1 MKKGL
6 FLSVLATIIAQI
18 SCKNQSSKILEQENK
33 PNLLIV
39 LSDQHS
45 YDMLGAYGNNQVITP
60 NLDHFALEGVRF
72 DMAFSN
78 QPVCTPF
85 RGMLLSGMH
94 PLKNGA
100 FVNDKPLLPNKT
112 ELLAE
117 VLKANGYQTAYVGKW
132 HLLGGNRDRPIPS
145 EMRYGFDTV
154 LTNNCHVD
162 FRPGKAFFWNAE
174 GSKEYFDKWEVY
186 GQTDQAMQLLD
197 NFDKEKP
204 FALVV
209 SWHPPHDWG
218 KFKGDDGKMHYRYD
232 TLEELMELYERDSI
246 QVRPD
251 LKSSPDRR
259 RMYHGHMAM
268 ISGVDRAFGQLMDK
282 LDKIGATE
290 NTLTIFSADHGDM
303 LESFGARLPKQ
314 YPHDY
319 SARIPL
325 MMRYPQ
331 KLKKGATTSLLI
343 GTLDFMPTILGLMD
357 IETQQDY
364 DGVNLATAIL
374 NGDEHAQ
381 QFIPTWVYRTGVNT
395 NEDWRGVVTK
405 DFSFA
410 YGGTEDPDVSSL
422 SNVLFDRKND
432 PYQSNNLFWDTNY
445 AQVKDSLKL
454 LTQKWMKEYEDT
466 FYTASDFKRVEPK
479 EGWAQNRDKSPFEL
493 FRENHKESD
502 LP

>member
-1 MKKGL
+1 MKGQSHIL
-6 FLSVLATIIAQI
+6 IGIVFYALI
-18 SCKNQSSKILEQENK
+18 SCKTAEKEGGEIQNK

-45 YDMLGAYGNNQVITP
+45 YDMLGAFGNDQVITP
-60 NLDHFALEGVRF
+60 NLDQFASEGIRF

-94 PLKNGA
+94 PLNNGA
-100 FVNDKPLLPNKT
+100 FVNDTPLLPNKSK
-112 ELLAE
+112 LLAE

-174 GSKEYFDKWEVY
+174 GNKEYFEKWEVY

-197 NFDKEKP
+197 SFDKEKP
-204 FALVV
+204 FALIV

-218 KFKGDDGKMHYRYD
+218 KFKGTDGKMHYRYD

-246 QVRPD
+246 NLRSDLQSTPD
-251 LKSSPDRR
+251 TR

-268 ISGVDRAFGQLMDK
+268 ISGVDRAFGLLLDK
-282 LDKIGATE
+282 LEKIEATE

-331 KLKKGATTSLLI
+331 KLKKGTTTNLLI
-343 GTLDFMPTILGLMD
+343 GALDFMPTILGLMD
-357 IETQQDY
+357 IETQQNY
-364 DGVNLATAIL
+364 DGTNLATAIL
-374 NGDEHAQ
+374 NEDEHAQ
-381 QFIPTWVYRTGVNT
+381 QFIPTWVYRTGVNV
-395 NEDWRGVVTK
+395 NEAWRGVITK
-405 DFSFA
+405 EFSFA
-410 YGGTEDPDVSSL
+410 YSNENELDASPL
-422 SNVLFDRKND
+422 FNVLFDRKND
-432 PYQSNNLFWDTNY
+432 PDQRNNLFWDSNY
-445 AQVKDSLKL
+445 DQVKDSLKL
-454 LTQKWMKEYEDT
+454 LTQKWMKKYDDT
-466 FYTASDFKRVEPK
+466 FYTAGDFKRIQPK
-479 EGWAQNRDKSPFEL
+479 EGWAQNRVKSPFEL
-493 FRENHKESD
+493 FREHHKESD

>member
-1 MKKGL
+1 M
-6 FLSVLATIIAQI
+6 LS
-18 SCKNQSSKILEQENK
+18 
-33 PNLLIV
+33 
-39 LSDQHS
+39 
-45 YDMLGAYGNNQVITP
+45 
-60 NLDHFALEGVRF
+60 
-72 DMAFSN
+72 
-78 QPVCTPF
+78 
-85 RGMLLSGMH
+85 
-94 PLKNGA
+94 
-100 FVNDKPLLPNKT
+100 NKT
-112 ELLAE
+112 ELLAK

-132 HLLGGNRDRPIPS
+132 HLLGGNRVRPIPND
-145 EMRYGFDTV
+145 MRYGFDTV

-162 FRPGKAFFWNAE
+162 FRPGKAFFWNE
-174 GSKEYFDKWEVY
+174 KGNKEYFDKWEVY

-204 FALVV
+204 FTLVV

-218 KFKGDDGKMHYRYD
+218 NFKGSDGKLHYQYD
-232 TLEELMELYERDSI
+232 TLEELMELYQRDSI

-268 ISGVDRAFGQLMDK
+268 ISGVDWAFGQLMDK
-282 LDKIGATE
+282 LDKIGETE
-290 NTLTIFSADHGDM
+290 NTLAIFSADPGNM
-303 LESFGARLPKQ
+303 LESMESTPSQKQ

-325 MMRYPQ
+325 MMRYPH

-343 GTLDFMPTILGLMD
+343 GTLDFMLTILGLLD

-364 DGVNLATAIL
+364 DGINLATAIL
-374 NGDEHAQ
+374 NGDEHTQ
-381 QFIPTWVYRTGVNT
+381 KIIPTWVYSIEVNT

-410 YGGTEDPDVSSL
+410 YGGTDEPDVSSL

-432 PYQSNNLFWDTNY
+432 PYQSNNPFWDTNY
-445 AQVKDSLKL
+445 VQVKDSLKL
-454 LTQKWMKEYEDT
+454 LTQKWMKEYEYT

-479 EGWAQNRDKSPFEL
+479 EGWAQNRVKSPFEL
-493 FRENHKESD
+493 FRENRKEGDFLRS
-502 LP
+502 